1 MNSILRSSV
10 QHFLV
15 GLFMDYALKMLP
27 YSLGERFFLDFMGR
41 GTDILMTF
49 VYFLLLLDMH

>member
-1 MNSILRSSV
+1 MNSVLRSSV

-15 GLFMDYALKMLP
+15 GLFMDYALKVLS
-27 YSLGERFFLDFMGR
+27 YSLGERFFLDFIGK
-41 GTDILMTF
+41 GTDILMNF